1 MTECNSRMSRK
12 ISEIEAF
19 LDDKSVD
26 KLSMTMFAGEKRR
39 IEKCFGTKIR
49 IEAVA
54 KTEIRGLVK
63 YKIIKAN

>member
-1 MTECNSRMSRK
+1 MTECNSRMSRR

-39 IEKCFGTKIR
+39 IEKCFDTKIR

-63 YKIIKAN
+63 YKIIKTN